1 MKYLIYDFLGRS
13 NDLSDLLPNEKF
25 ATTAAIIK
33 AAGEPVEVWDG
44 ANINTLLEYH
54 PNIGKDVERLEF
66 HDQNASAQYTQLQKA
81 EAQRIQAGNF
91 DIIFVN
97 LWRGTG
103 FKFSVE
109 LVTRLK
115 EAEHPPRVYAFGQNV
130 DRLREYIY
138 QVAPCF
144 DGLIHGQGYD
154 SIEAIV
160 QGKPDEAVPNM
171 IRLVNGKAVANE
183 EKVVD
188 SVNRL
193 PEPIYDADIYKG
205 IEGKFPIYPL
215 SLSNEACPFQC
226 PFCMRPASYGT
237 KMVKKDVAK
246 VIGELKYLMDKYNAR
261 YFRIKDSTP
270 PHLALTEF
278 ARAIID
284 NGLHE
289 KGIHFSG
296 FSRVDVGSADDFP
309 LLKKAGIETLFFGIE
324 TLDENNRK
332 RIRKKYPYEKLKE
345 TLKRAHDAGIFVIGS
360 FMCPLPGE
368 TKESIRNTLERMKEI
383 KPYIDSVLIQP
394 SGVYPLTEWHRK
406 PEEHG
411 IKLAPDYEMEATVY
425 PVKYVV
431 PIRYWK
437 PFPFT
442 YAMMGKTADEV
453 TFKDIVKTF
462 EYFAKR
468 VVLRI
473 GIPFGVQDYDHIG
486 ALLMKQDPRKFTRKV
501 IKSLT
506 KTKYK
511 KIKKIIDEAHRVVEE
526 EVRRMR

>member
-1 MKYLIYDFLGRS
+1 MKKYLIYDFLGRA

-25 ATTAAIIK
+25 ATTAAIIH
-33 AAGEPVEVWDG
+33 AAGAPVEVWDG
-44 ANINTLLEYH
+44 SNINTLMTYH
-54 PNIGKDVERLEF
+54 KSIGKDVERLEF
-66 HDQNASAQYTQLQKA
+66 HDTDASQEYKDLMEE
-81 EAQRIQAGNF
+81 EAQRILKEKFNV
-91 DIIFVN
+91 IFIN

-109 LVTRLK
+109 LVNLLK
-115 EAEHPPRVYAFGQNV
+115 EKNPDLTIYAFGQNV

-138 QVAPCF
+138 QVAPNF
-144 DGLIHGQGYD
+144 DGLIHGQGYN
-154 SIEAIV
+154 SIEKIV
-160 QGKPDEAVPNM
+160 EGKSAQDIPNM
-171 IRLVNGKAVANE
+171 IRKEKE
-183 EKVVD
+183 EVICNHEEVVD

-193 PEPIYDADIYKG
+193 PEPIYDPEIYKG
-205 IEGKFPIYPL
+205 MDGKFPIYPI
-215 SLSNEACPFQC
+215 SLSNEACPYQC

-237 KMVKKDVAK
+237 QMVKKEVPN
-246 VIGELKYLMDKYNAR
+246 VIKELKYLMEKYHAR

-270 PHLALTEF
+270 PHLGLTAF
-278 ARAIID
+278 AQAIID
-284 NGLHE
+284 EGLHE

-296 FSRVDVGSADDFP
+296 FSRVDAGSADDFDI
-309 LLKKAGIETLFFGIE
+309 LKKAGIETLFFGVE
-324 TLDENNRK
+324 TLDDENRK

-368 TKESIRNTLERMKEI
+368 TRESMKNTLKRMKEI

-394 SGVYPLTEWHRK
+394 SGVYPLTEWHRN

-411 IKLAPDYEMEATVY
+411 IKLSPNYEMEATVY

-442 YAMMGKTADEV
+442 YEMMGKSAEEV

-462 EYFAKR
+462 ESFAKK
-468 VVLRI
+468 VVLGV

-486 ALLMKQDPRKFTRKV
+486 ALLMKENPRKFTRNI

-506 KTKYK
+506 KSKYK
-511 KIKKIIDEAHRVVEE
+511 KIKAIIDKARG
-526 EVRRMR
+526 MAASS